1 MLVSDKEAHSNV
13 GIVAKAASYQRTI
26 LTIWL
31 SVYFILTSSYVKMPR
46 EVLGLSA
53 AAAAAAAAAG
63 STVPVLS
70 TEGALGATTATVL
83 GGTLLELLE
92 SGQVLGTTRFLG
104 GAEPTTGADLLAGA
118 ETGSAGRSVP
128 RTNLPGGRSGSS
140 SSGLGFLAFSAA
152 LAIASRPSRKHCVA
166 SQRVLGG
173 ETPCL
178 SLKMHGKCSQVYTK
192 HRA

>member
-53 AAAAAAAAAG
+53 AAAG
-63 STVPVLS
+63 STVPVLC

-118 ETGSAGRSVP
+118 ETGSAGRV
-128 RTNLPGGRSGSS
+128 SS
-140 SSGLGFLAFSAA
+140 QNKPSWASFWFFKLRLRVLGFLSCFGYCLTTFLVSTVSH
-152 LAIASRPSRKHCVA
+152 LSEF
-166 SQRVLGG
+166 LGA
-173 ETPCL
+173 
-178 SLKMHGKCSQVYTK
+178 KIHV
-192 HRA
+192 